1 MKKYNRI
8 KGQLGENMARKY
20 LEEKSYKFIEANF
33 FMRGG
38 ELDLIMTDNDF
49 LVFVE
54 VKLKIGDDFGS
65 PEEMIS
71 RSKIAFV
78 KKTAQMFLIKN
89 PKISNIY
96 KRHRIDV
103 VCIKLNQ
110 DKSIDRINH
119 YQNVDL

>member
-1 MKKYNRI
+1 MKKYNRN
-8 KGQLGENMARKY
+8 KGKFGENMAKSF
-20 LEEKSYKFIEANF
+20 LEKKNYKLVEANF

-38 ELDLIMTDNDF
+38 EIDLIMTDNDF

-54 VKLKIGDDFGS
+54 VKLKIGETFGS
-65 PEEMIS
+65 PEEMIN
-71 RSKIAFV
+71 RAKIAFIR
-78 KKTAQMFLIKN
+78 KTAQMFLLEN
-89 PKISNIY
+89 PKLANIY
-96 KRHRIDV
+96 KRQRIDV